1 MKKLTLA
8 AILALTATVSHA
20 EGISGIFQTQAND
33 DGNVGM
39 VEFYDCGGKYCGRL
53 VKSFDKTGK
62 EISTPNTG
70 KNIVAGM
77 TDDGNGSFSGGTI
90 WDPGADKTYKS
101 KMSLDGKTLSVKGC
115 VAVFC
120 NTQKWTRVK

>member
-1 MKKLTLA
+1 MKALTLA
-8 AILALTATVSHA
+8 AMLALTATASHA
-20 EGISGIFQTQAND
+20 GGISGIFQTQAND

-77 TDDGNGSFSGGTI
+77 SDDGNGKFSGGTI
-90 WDPGADKTYKS
+90 WDPGADKTYRS
-101 KMSLDGKTLSVKGC
+101 KMSLDGKKLNVSGC
-115 VAVFC
+115 VMVFC
-120 NTQKWTRVK
+120 RTQTWTRVK